1 MAAHV
6 GVDTEKPRTA
16 KSWSRFR
23 DNVPS
28 TDCENDYHRSIAIP
42 VIDNLKITQDEI
54 DPSVYLSEHFNVDT
68 SAEEL
73 IKHFG
78 DNLQCKIPTIFRSKL
93 KR

>member
-42 VIDNLKITQDEI
+42 VIDNLKIT
-54 DPSVYLSEHFNVDT
+54 
-68 SAEEL
+68 
-73 IKHFG
+73 
-78 DNLQCKIPTIFRSKL
+78 
-93 KR
+93 